1 MPSEKRKICV
11 TGGLGYL
18 GSVLSPVLLR
28 EGYDC
33 VVYDTGF
40 FREALLYPPKEAP
53 YRLIDVRLLREED
66 FDGIDVVVHLAGIS
80 NDPFG
85 DLDPE
90 KIYDPTRHY
99 ALDIAKKCK
108 KRGIKFIFASSCSVY
123 GVGSEESLD
132 EKSSVNPQ
140 TPYSL
145 NKLQIEQDL
154 ATISDHNF
162 SPICLRFATAFGLS
176 PRMRFDIVINMLVGM
191 AVSSKKI
198 ILNSDGKSWR
208 PHVHVRDII
217 QSILCAI
224 RFDYHEPEPL
234 ILNVGEN
241 KNNLQIGKVA
251 EIVKEAVPGCVIQYL
266 CDLKK
271 TGKENRETELVQ
283 DRKIQDGVDKRTYKV
298 VFDQIK
304 TIFKGFECEWTVQ
317 RGIEEMVSRFQD
329 LRLSPEQFKSRSF
342 YRLQAIE
349 QLFQEKRIDASL
361 FWQ

>member
-1 MPSEKRKICV
+1 M
-11 TGGLGYL
+11 
-18 GSVLSPVLLR
+18 GSVLSPALLR
-28 EGYDC
+28 EGYDSII
-33 VVYDTGF
+33 YDTGF
-40 FREALLYPPKEAP
+40 FKESLLYPAKDAP
-53 YRLIDVRLLREED
+53 CRLMDVRLLREED
-66 FDGIDVVVHLAGIS
+66 FDGVDAVVHLAGIS

-90 KIYDPTRHY
+90 KIYDPTRQY
-99 ALDIAKKCK
+99 AFDIAKTCK

-123 GVGSEESLD
+123 GVGGGESLD
-132 EKSSVNPQ
+132 EDSPTSPQ

-154 ATISDHNF
+154 ASLSDRNF

-208 PHVHVRDII
+208 PNVHIRDVV
-217 QSILCAI
+217 QAILCAI
-224 RFDYHEPEPL
+224 RFDYQEPKPL
-234 ILNVGEN
+234 ILNVGDN
-241 KNNLQIGKVA
+241 RNNFQIGKIA
-251 EIVKEAVPGCVIQYL
+251 EMVKEAVPGCTIQYL
-266 CDLKK
+266 NDLKK
-271 TGKENRETELVQ
+271 TGKEKVEAELVQ
-283 DRKIQDGVDKRTYKV
+283 DKKIQDGVDKRTYKV
-298 VFDQIK
+298 VFERIK
-304 TIFKGFECEWTVQ
+304 MVFKGFECQWPVL

-361 FWQ
+361 FWRS